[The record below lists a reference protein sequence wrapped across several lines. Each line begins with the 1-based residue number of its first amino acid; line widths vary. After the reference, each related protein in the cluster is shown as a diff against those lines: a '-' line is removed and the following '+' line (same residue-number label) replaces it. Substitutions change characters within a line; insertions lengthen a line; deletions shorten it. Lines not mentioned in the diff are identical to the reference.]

1 MKTLKTLFLF
11 LALVSA
17 GNSFG
22 QTKEETIAWL
32 KEKIEKYYSNPNKR
46 NGEAVSE
53 FSVESILACQIVVVY
68 TESYYGKIRETI
80 PTDIMSVD
88 KLVGRLVFNSDKIKT
103 EFLEGPYEK
112 GKTTYYRGSWF
123 SLINGEDNF
132 YERFEKAFKHL
143 ATFCEKKKET
153 F

>member
-1 MKTLKTLFLF
+1 MKQEIFDY
-11 LALVSA
+11 
-17 GNSFG
+17 NSIEYTIYIG
-22 QTKEETIAWL
+22 Q
-32 KEKIEKYYSNPNKR
+32 NKFE
-46 NGEAVSE
+46 N
-53 FSVESILACQIVVVY
+53 FDLID
-68 TESYYGKIRETI
+68 ETI

-88 KLVGRLVFNSDKIKT
+88 NLIGRLVLNSDKIKT

-143 ATFCEKKKET
+143 ATFCEKKIET